1 MFDLSWSELLLVG
14 AIALVVIGPREL
26 PRVLRTVGQTFAK
39 LRRMAG
45 DFQSQ
50 FNAAMREAE
59 LDDIRNTVNDV
70 QSATSRVLSDSAGG
84 ARFDPLRTVRNE
96 LRDAIQKTAEPPS
109 TPAPTSPPPS
119 SGVASSSA
127 PSFPST
133 APASPATDVQKI
145 HVPDTSGVITE
156 ITRSR
161 KRQRVVI
168 AAPSEAV
175 KRLGRPR
182 NEHRAFTRR
191 SGFPLYPCDPDQRAT
206 GRVMHDHAG

>member
-70 QSATSRVLSDSAGG
+70 QSATSRVLNDSAGG
-84 ARFDPLRTVRNE
+84 ARFDPLRTVRDE
-96 LRDAIQKTAEPPS
+96 LRDAIQKKAEPPS
-109 TPAPTSPPPS
+109 TPAPTSPPLA

-133 APASPATDVQKI
+133 TPASPATDIQKI

-175 KRLGRPR
+175 KRLGRPPQR
-182 NEHRAFTRR
+182 TSRLYKKVRFSALPVRPRPTRD
-191 SGFPLYPCDPDQRAT
+191 GEGNA
-206 GRVMHDHAG
+206 